1 MGFLNRKLTLILF
14 CLVFFATKIQGQCD
28 LEIYDFN
35 PETLDATMIVH
46 NGYGCNPND
55 LTDDHIDKF
64 ILGITSNELQ
74 ADNFICG
81 LGDGEPGW
89 ILQNFFPGFI
99 LWDDENAYL
108 GPDGVLSTGDTLEF
122 NIFTAQFGP
131 SYADNCFSLADSLG
145 YFDDCIELHI
155 WQINCSNVIT
165 GEDNGE
171 NNCTGEPGYLY
182 PDVNPED
189 NVFDVF
195 CQDPPE
201 LLYIDYECDLN
212 CNDTLAWY
220 NAITFFENVGT
231 TPITNFCI
239 EWDIIGF
246 DQEYVECFEGEL
258 LPGDDLILEFGPI
271 TSDGGGGVVIRLL
284 SINGQE
290 TDTTWFQPTSCY
302 QNAVAICVYGCTD
315 ETANNYNPAADWD
328 DGSCTYDVFGCTDE
342 SATNYNPLATVDDGS
357 CIEPCDGYYFAPNTF
372 TPNNDGKNDGWCV
385 ISDSNCWKQW
395 NVRIYNR
402 WGGLVWE
409 STVPGEIW
417 IGSVFN
423 GEHYVADGVYVYT
436 IEGVG
441 WDPSYTFKKS
451 GHITIFR

>member
-1 MGFLNRKLTLILF
+1 MFNIRFLLFVVFTLWFVQLGEMY
-14 CLVFFATKIQGQCD
+14 GQCD

-35 PETLDATMIVH
+35 PETLDVTMIVH
-46 NGYGCNPND
+46 DGYGCNPND

-64 ILGITSNELQ
+64 ILGITSDELQ
-74 ADNFICG
+74 ANNFACG
-81 LGDGEPGW
+81 LGEGEPGW
-89 ILQNFFPGFI
+89 ILQNFFPTFV

-108 GPDGVLSTGDTLEF
+108 GPDGILSTGDTLEF
-122 NIFTAQFGP
+122 NIFTAQFDQ
-131 SYADNCFSLADSLG
+131 SYAELCFEDADSLG

-165 GEDNGE
+165 GQDNGE
-171 NNCTGEPGYLY
+171 SNCIGEPGYLY

-189 NVFDVF
+189 NVYDVY

-231 TPITNFCI
+231 TPITDFCI

-246 DQEYVECFEGEL
+246 DQEYVECYEGEL
-258 LPGDDLILEFGPI
+258 LPGDDLILEFGLI

-342 SATNYNPLATVDDGS
+342 TASNYNLDANIDDGS
-357 CIEPCDGYYFAPNTF
+357 CVYCSQVWIPNTF
-372 TPNNDGKNDGWCV
+372 TPNNDGYNDYWQP
-385 ISDSNCWKQW
+385 ITDTDCWYSWHVQ
-395 NVRIYNR
+395 IYNR
-402 WGGLVWE
+402 WGTCIWE
-409 STVPGEIW
+409 SWDPEDKWLGQK
-417 IGSVFN
+417 GRSGFY
-423 GEHYVADGVYVYT
+423 YVSDGVYVYKLDALGYDYNN
-436 IEGVG
+436 EEHR
-441 WDPSYTFKKS
+441 K